1 LTGAPKIV
9 TDEMFALTTK
19 LGRLGASMLMTDLRR
34 AIDPASI
41 ATDIGLTLDRWQAD
55 LMRSTAP
62 RILLCC
68 SRQVGKSTVSALI
81 ALSVAVMTPGALVLL
96 ISPSQRQSAELF
108 KTVMGFLKKLPSA
121 PRITAES
128 VLRVELD
135 NHSRIIALP
144 STETTIRGYGGA
156 SLIVVD
162 EAARVPD
169 ELMAAIRPTLAT
181 KSDSRLICLSTP
193 AGKRGWFFESWT
205 GDAAWHRVKILASE
219 CPRITP
225 EFLAEEL
232 RELGAQRFSEEY
244 GLEFLEADDAV
255 FPMPLIDAA
264 FTNEVRPLWT

>member
-1 LTGAPKIV
+1 LAGRPPALDGA
-9 TDEMFALTTK
+9 
-19 LGRLGASMLMTDLRR
+19 
-34 AIDPASI
+34 
-41 ATDIGLTLDRWQAD
+41 
-55 LMRSTAP
+55 
-62 RILLCC
+62 
-68 SRQVGKSTVSALI
+68 VGKSTVSALI

-108 KTVMGFLKKLPSA
+108 KTVMGFLKKLPRA

-193 AGKRGWFFESWT
+193 AGKREWFFESWT
-205 GDAAWHRVKILASE
+205 GGASWHRVQIFATD
-219 CPRITP
+219 CRRTAGDPP
-225 EFLAEEL
+225 
-232 RELGAQRFSEEY
+232 
-244 GLEFLEADDAV
+244 
-255 FPMPLIDAA
+255 
-264 FTNEVRPLWT
+264 

>member
-1 LTGAPKIV
+1 LIQ
-9 TDEMFALTTK
+9 
-19 LGRLGASMLMTDLRR
+19 
-34 AIDPASI
+34 ASI
-41 ATDIGLTLDRWQAD
+41 ATDVGLTLDPWQAD
-55 LMRSTAP
+55 LLRSTAP
-62 RILLCC
+62 RVLLCC

-108 KTVMGFLKKLPSA
+108 KTVMGFLKKLPGA
-121 PRITAES
+121 PVITAES
-128 VLRVELD
+128 VLRAELD
-135 NHSRIIALP
+135 SHSRIIALP

-181 KSDSRLICLSTP
+181 KSDGRLICLSTP

-205 GDAAWHRVKILASE
+205 GGALWHRVQIFATD
-219 CPRITP
+219 CRRITP

-232 RELGAQRFSEEY
+232 LQLGAQRYSEEY
-244 GLEFLEADDAV
+244 GLEFLEPDDAV
-255 FPMPLIDAA
+255 FPLPFIDAA
-264 FTNEVRPLWT
+264 FSKEVTPLWS